1 MPTIP
6 QGEQAN
12 KLLQKIYANELKSGS
27 IKALAANPISPL
39 NPNFSSAN
47 IKQKYYEGYSA
58 KRKDQVELVLSA
70 LDSNLRS
77 IKDNQERPFREI
89 EKHFILPKIT

>member
-1 MPTIP
+1 MASKPIIP

-27 IKALAANPISPL
+27 NKALVANPTSSL
-39 NPNFSSAN
+39 NPNWSSAN
-47 IKQKYYEGYSA
+47 LKYKDYEGYSA
-58 KRKDQVELVLSA
+58 KRRDQVELVLSA

-77 IKDNQERPFREI
+77 MKDN
-89 EKHFILPKIT
+89 